1 MPVLGTQV
9 IMIRQES
16 ESNFEK
22 LLLHSKDVKDSKDVK
37 MTHSLWV
44 SLWGRTGLHPP
55 LDSVLC
61 DGNRKSLRFGSCGV
75 RRSVTTFAVWCL
87 WLHENSVEEVGNQPG
102 RPRSPDYR

>member
-16 ESNFEK
+16 ESNFENAG
-22 LLLHSKDVKDSKDVK
+22 HSKDVK
-37 MTHSLWV
+37 MT

-61 DGNRKSLRFGSCGV
+61 EGQQEIFEIWKWRGQMKRDHICSLLPL
-75 RRSVTTFAVWCL
+75 AA
-87 WLHENSVEEVGNQPG
+87 
-102 RPRSPDYR
+102 